1 MYRGSYSDSNV
12 CVVQTVHARSLPTAM
27 SEGHVSDVAVTGAT
41 TATESAP
48 VQSSA
53 GGAAESCR
61 HQPPVAASKPKGA
74 SKWFWGKVLLVY
86 NDAEVR
92 KANKQPD
99 CFCVVCGT
107 EIKYYGSTG
116 NAERHANK
124 HSALKPGEDRKGPM
138 DAHRVAAPGF
148 RDSVVRWIVQT
159 YQPLSAVEHESFKS
173 MIYSASFKAQV
184 PSREE
189 VVKSLDELEALA
201 RSGVEEALQA
211 QDVALTSDAWTSAS
225 QDPYLSLTGTMNI
238 IAYA

>member
-1 MYRGSYSDSNV
+1 MSVWFRRCTHQS
-12 CVVQTVHARSLPTAM
+12 QLTAM
-27 SEGHVSDVAVTGAT
+27 SEEHDVTVTGAT
-41 TATESAP
+41 AATEAAP
-48 VQSSA
+48 VQSS
-53 GGAAESCR
+53 GAAESRR
-61 HQPPVAASKPKGA
+61 HQPPAAASKPKGS

-92 KANKQPD
+92 KANKLPD

-124 HSALKPGEDRKGPM
+124 HSALKPGENKKGPM

-159 YQPLSAVEHESFKS
+159 YQPLSAVEHDSFKS
-173 MIYSASFKAQV
+173 MIYSASSKALV

-189 VVKSLDELEALA
+189 VVQSLDELEALA
-201 RSGVEEALQA
+201 RSGVEVALQA
-211 QDVALTSDAWTSAS
+211 QDVALTSDAWTSAN
-225 QDPYLSLTGTMNI
+225 QNPYLSLTGTMNNI
-238 IAYA
+238 TDTQLAMSL